1 MLTRI
6 SCNAYDDR
14 HAVIT
19 LVHEGA
25 ELLVDVIL
33 CVEGDTKDFQAPK
46 KKLMC
51 IGTLERAQEQLEYVM
66 PVMTLGC

>member
-19 LVHEGA
+19 LVHERVQM
-25 ELLVDVIL
+25 LVDVTL
-33 CVEGDTKDFQAPK
+33 CVEGDTKDFHAPK

-66 PVMTLGC
+66 PVPSRGC